1 MDKHLA
7 KKDIEELGF
16 NQVGYVFNK
25 PLFSNG
31 VVKITFDDIKKE
43 VCFKNIDVSV
53 FKIQNKAELEKL
65 LKQLGI

>member
-1 MDKHLA
+1 MNNLA

-16 NQVGYVFNK
+16 NQVGYFFNK

-43 VCFKNIDVSV
+43 VSFKNIDVSV